1 MNLSSALKGGHGEW
15 QSTSVCLHAGNCVV
29 GGQLS
34 HLLSLQ
40 TQVIQPQQHAVI
52 KMLQIATF

>member
-15 QSTSVCLHAGNCVV
+15 QSTSVYLHAGNCVV

-52 KMLQIATF
+52 KML